1 MANHKKKTR
10 RRTGAVWLILTL
22 CLLGC
27 GHADGTGAGPF
38 SALVAVYRG
47 PLNHLSAVRQGTCP
61 MHPSCS
67 EYAKQSVAKHG
78 ELMGWFMAC
87 DRLMRCGRDEAR
99 QAPMVRVGDGFRVS
113 DPVARNDF
121 WWAAPRP
128 AFPPAPEGPDGTAT
142 TVPDD
147 SAFPR
152 NGGDSG

>member
-1 MANHKKKTR
+1 MR
-10 RRTGAVWLILTL
+10 
-22 CLLGC
+22 
-27 GHADGTGAGPF
+27 
-38 SALVAVYRG
+38 
-47 PLNHLSAVRQGTCP
+47 
-61 MHPSCS
+61 PSCS

-87 DRLMRCGRDEAR
+87 DRLMRCGRDEVR
-99 QAPMVRVGDGFRVS
+99 RSPMVQVGDGFRIS

-128 AFPPAPEGPDGTAT
+128 TFPPAPETPDGTAP

-147 SAFPR
+147 SAFPK